1 MIREIALSVL
11 ATVGLATPC
20 LTATA
25 PTPGAR
31 PARQATDTPQVRVTA
46 RMVVVDREALAR
58 AGVGYRVMGHDR
70 VRVGRAGAGGV
81 SGASGV
87 GRGVER
93 GVGRGGGVGR
103 GDGGIRIGAGV
114 YGVAAFLEV
123 VRENRWIRSESSQQL
138 LVRSGSEGRLAS
150 QTLTAGRF
158 ASRTRGPELV
168 VAPTV
173 EPDGTVRLW
182 VSTRL
187 EDSVR
192 YGWGYGVDGSP
203 AAVETEVVVRPG
215 EEVLLASSSSVERT
229 RDAGLLHW
237 GGGEAG
243 REVLVA
249 ITAEPL
255 D

>member
-25 PTPGAR
+25 PALAAP
-31 PARQATDTPQVRVTA
+31 PARQAPDTPQVRVTA

-70 VRVGRAGAGGV
+70 VRVGRGAGRGDAGGV
-81 SGASGV
+81 
-87 GRGVER
+87 RLR
-93 GVGRGGGVGR
+93 
-103 GDGGIRIGAGV
+103 AGV

-123 VRENRWIRSESSQQL
+123 VRESRWIRSESSQQL

-150 QTLTAGRF
+150 QSLTAGRF
-158 ASRTRGPELV
+158 ATRTRGPELV
-168 VAPTV
+168 VSPTV

-215 EEVLLASSSSVERT
+215 EEVLLASSSSVERS

-255 D
+255 Y